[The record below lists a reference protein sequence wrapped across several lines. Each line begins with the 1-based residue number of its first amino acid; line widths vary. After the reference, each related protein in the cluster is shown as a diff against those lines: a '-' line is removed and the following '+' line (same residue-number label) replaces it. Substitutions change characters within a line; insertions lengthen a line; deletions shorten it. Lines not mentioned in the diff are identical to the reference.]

1 MKLIYKT
8 QDLSGRMNTAE
19 LEDSRGRRFQWSR
32 RLPVQQVCE
41 SRNPHGQGQAEQWT
55 RAAGKHDATA
65 VTKCLE
71 ELGLIETR
79 AAMNAR
85 VAKEAIGF

>member
-1 MKLIYKT
+1 MKLLYRT
-8 QDLSGRMNTAE
+8 QDLGGKMNTAE
-19 LEDSRGRRFQWSR
+19 LEDSRGRRFHWSR

-41 SRNPHGQGQAEQWT
+41 ARNPHGQGQAEQWM
-55 RAAGKHDATA
+55 RAAGKHDAAA
-65 VTKCLE
+65 VTKRLE

-85 VAKEAIGF
+85 VAKDAIGF